1 MNDNTSNTTAPL
13 SDRTI
18 LVHKQDSEGSLIINA
33 LSGMVQQTLDERP
46 EWSEGLT
53 CALLAERHLF
63 YSSRLGPEYAAEHS
77 APTAIAF
84 EDLGWI
90 AVDAEG
96 EPVELEADAEWRM
109 NVIADAT
116 GTIRS
121 DDLSRT
127 RQDDTK
133 GELAHALLDMDAHR
147 TAAEVPAL
155 EKAQHEGFA
164 AKTGT
169 DNGHNNN

>member
-1 MNDNTSNTTAPL
+1 MNDNANNHAAPL
-13 SDRTI
+13 SERTAI
-18 LVHKQDSEGSLIINA
+18 VHKQDAEGALIINA
-33 LSGMVQQTLDERP
+33 LSGMVQQPLDERP
-46 EWSEGLT
+46 EWAEGLT

-63 YSSRLGPEYAAEHS
+63 YSSRLGPEYAAEHATPS
-77 APTAIAF
+77 AFAF

-90 AVDAEG
+90 AIDAEG

-121 DDLSRT
+121 DDLSDT

-133 GELAHALLDMDAHR
+133 GELAHALLDMDTHR
-147 TAAEVPAL
+147 EVAEVSAL
-155 EKAQHEGFA
+155 EKAQTEGFA
-164 AKTGT
+164 DKTGT
-169 DNGHNNN
+169 NHN